1 VRRRKLAADDREI
14 DLLLPL
20 GTAGK
25 MRRDVPNF
33 DGAQGEGRGVGY
45 ELVPC
50 SCYSGPGGIG
60 ELSVKSGNFRPNFTL
75 INYRA
80 RAAAEKRDV

>member
-1 VRRRKLAADDREI
+1 
-14 DLLLPL
+14 
-20 GTAGK
+20 

-33 DGAQGEGRGVGY
+33 DGAQVKGAAFGY

-60 ELSVKSGNFRPNFTL
+60 ETQRKSSNFRPNFTL

-80 RAAAEKRDV
+80 RAAAEKRDVLIPATFVAARNIAIQ